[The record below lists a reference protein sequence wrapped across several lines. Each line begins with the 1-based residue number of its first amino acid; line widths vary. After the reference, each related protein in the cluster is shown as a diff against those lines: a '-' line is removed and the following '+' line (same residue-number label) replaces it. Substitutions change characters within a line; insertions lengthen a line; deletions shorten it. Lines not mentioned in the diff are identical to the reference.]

1 MDHIFLSD
9 VHLGAFAAEKN
20 QLLETEIIQLVS
32 YCSKHQIKL
41 HLLGDLFDYWMELPG
56 YVPPLGK
63 VMLDTFQQYNQQMGS
78 ATFITGNH
86 DFWTQGHFE
95 ERGFNVNTEYVN
107 TEIDDKRILLFHGDG
122 LSDTS
127 FNLKRPLLNS
137 VLRNQAFVSLYKK
150 IFPGKTAN
158 HIMKKFSGFTRD
170 EEDLHPQRLTSWAK
184 EFFGNSQYH
193 YIITG
198 HDHVARIETF
208 ANGTYINC
216 GAFYRDRTMARYTNG
231 GFELVVWD
239 GTAQIMQ
246 PY

>member
-9 VHLGAFAAEKN
+9 VHLGAFTAEKN
-20 QLLETEIIQLVS
+20 QLLETEIIQLVT

-41 HLLGDLFDYWMELPG
+41 HLLGDLFDYWMEVPG

-63 VMLDTFQQYNQQMGS
+63 TMLDTFQQYNQQMGS

-86 DFWTQGHFE
+86 DFWTHGHFK
-95 ERGFNVNTEYVN
+95 ERGFAVNTEYVS
-107 TEIDDKRILLFHGDG
+107 TEIDDKRVLLFHGDG
-122 LSDTS
+122 LSDAS

-137 VLRNQAFVSLYKK
+137 FLRNQVFVSLYQK
-150 IFPGKTAN
+150 IFAGKTAN
-158 HIMKKFSGFTRD
+158 HIMKKFSNFARD
-170 EEDLHPQRLTSWAK
+170 EEDLHPQRLTNWAK
-184 EFFGNSQYH
+184 EFFGGSQYH

-216 GAFYRDRTMARYTNG
+216 GAYYRDRTMARYTNG

-239 GTAQIMQ
+239 AAEQSMQ